1 MDMDLVVSSTLALDA
16 THDVEWYVTDF
27 VGSTFPTT
35 FLFHV
40 VVIRGRARHVRPCSG
55 HAKRRKRQEHA
66 GGRTCSRGDGERGAR
81 RIRRGGSTR
90 HDIEMERAARKSLST
105 RRSGRRPR

>member
-1 MDMDLVVSSTLALDA
+1 MRLTTWSVTPPHLVGPN
-16 THDVEWYVTDF
+16 F
-27 VGSTFPTT
+27 
-35 FLFHV
+35 
-40 VVIRGRARHVRPCSG
+40 VRPCSG

-66 GGRTCSRGDGERGAR
+66 GRRTCSRGDGERGAR

-105 RRSGRRPR
+105 RRSGRRPRRTHSRTEQIAKSLELVEDDKVRLKHREA